1 MHNRPFS
8 WSIPRHYYILS
19 DKALAGHT
27 WINLFTNGFNSRYF
41 QPKIDIEYFPGKLPC
56 TFARERNKRAKIID
70 RMPNKGVSIGWFEVA
85 LSTSCSATFRQLQ
98 AFSATFSLL
107 SNFQCI
113 RQLLSFCVSIVT
125 VMLLLR
131 VKQLKSAEYKNI
143 ACVENTFVQSF
154 SLLLG
159 GICFHEK
166 VSLRNRK
173 LQ

>member
-1 MHNRPFS
+1 MHCSLWPEIYYFLSQAPNLKGL
-8 WSIPRHYYILS
+8 HY
-19 DKALAGHT
+19 
-27 WINLFTNGFNSRYF
+27 
-41 QPKIDIEYFPGKLPC
+41 PGKLGQC
-56 TFARERNKRAKIID
+56 TIAHFPGAYLGINISCQTKPWQAIAKQGCIH
-70 RMPNKGVSIGWFEVA
+70 RMVRGSSVHKLLGNF
-85 LSTSCSATFRQLQ
+85 SATSG
-98 AFSATFSLL
+98 FSATFSLL

-143 ACVENTFVQSF
+143 ACVENIFVQSF